1 MKTNAGLIPRLALYA
16 LFGSSVLAACGDD
29 DGGGSTPIATGGA
42 AGSGGRAQGGTPSAG
57 KSSTGGATPTGGRA
71 PSGGQG
77 SGGTPEG
84 GAPAQGGSSEG
95 GAAGGPEAPT
105 SGAGGEFEGGAGGAA
120 GEGGAA
126 LGGAGGAA
134 QAGAGGE
141 GGAAELTGDYLIYVG
156 CADTNGTI
164 QAYSLARGTNVL
176 TPGPTAT
183 AGSALSAGDLH
194 DDRLYVTHKSE
205 GLITTFGVN
214 LATGALDE
222 RDSIDVPFDPDD
234 GAGGAGGT
242 SGVNPS
248 TQSIMVDSAGERLYV
263 ANDASDNVYT
273 FDIANDGD
281 VGELLDDASNGTGP
295 HHAYVTQLDNFLI
308 VPYTDSDEVAVY
320 VIEEDGDL
328 ILADAPA
335 ELDADTGPR
344 RVAVHPNGNWLYS
357 VNETDGSISY
367 FAFDDAD
374 GSIVHDETVA
384 IPRPAGYTGD
394 MNSAAIQISEN
405 GSYLYVASPLD
416 GSTPGSIAI
425 FSIAQSGG
433 SAGRL
438 TPLASPTIAAGGNQ
452 TRDIA
457 FSGDGEVLVAA
468 NSGSDNISI
477 FSVNVQGSL
486 ALVST
491 RAVCDQ
497 PYFVKITQK

>member
-29 DGGGSTPIATGGA
+29 DGGGSTPSATGGS

-57 KSSTGGATPTGGRA
+57 KTSTGGTTPTGGTSA
-71 PSGGQG
+71 TGGQ
-77 SGGTPEG
+77 SSEPEG

-95 GAAGGPEAPT
+95 GAAGGGEAPT

-120 GEGGAA
+120 GGQGGAA
-126 LGGAGGAA
+126 PGGAGGTAD
-134 QAGAGGE
+134 AGAGGE
-141 GGAAELTGDYLIYVG
+141 GGAPELAGDYLIYVG

-164 QAYSLARGTNVL
+164 QVYSLAGGTNVL

-183 AGSALSAGDLH
+183 AGSPLSAGDIH

-214 LATGALDE
+214 AATGALDE
-222 RDSIDVPFDPDD
+222 RDAIDVPFDPED

-263 ANDASDNVYT
+263 ANGAADNVYT

-281 VGELLDDASNGTGP
+281 VGDLLDDASNGAGP

-308 VPYTDSDEVAVY
+308 VPYTDSDELAVY

-328 ILADAPA
+328 ILADAPI
-335 ELDADTGPR
+335 ELDAGTGPR
-344 RVAVHPNGNWLYS
+344 RVVVHPNGDWLYS
-357 VNETDGSISY
+357 VNETEGSISY

-374 GSIVHDETVA
+374 GTIVHDETIA
-384 IPRPAGYTGD
+384 IPPPAGYTGD
-394 MNSAAIQISEN
+394 LNSAAIQISEN
-405 GSYLYVASPLD
+405 GNFLYVASPLD

-425 FSIAQSGG
+425 FSIAQSG
-433 SAGRL
+433 SNAGRL
-438 TPLASPTIAAGGNQ
+438 TALASPTISGGGNQ

-457 FSGDGEVLVAA
+457 VSGDGQVLVAA
-468 NSGSDNISI
+468 NTGSDSIAI

-486 ALVST
+486 GFVST

-497 PYFVKITQK
+497 PYFVKITEK